1 MSVPGRSVSPEALE
15 EARRL
20 YERTNVPVQQVA
32 DLLGISKSTFNLR
45 RQRWGWTPRM
55 ARIPGAPAPRADV
68 IPQDLHPQDL
78 RPQDLR
84 PQDPLADDPSAAG
97 PPPIAVAAGAA
108 APAGAAPAS
117 RGDLINRLVRRIEG
131 EIAALER
138 LVALAGLA
146 VAARP
151 EASQADSERAART
164 LAILVRSLRELAALD
179 REQPDGSDDDAD
191 RDADAFRREL
201 GRTLERVLASGEAA

>member
-20 YERTNVPVQQVA
+20 YERTNVPVQRVA

-55 ARIPGAPAPRADV
+55 ARIPGAPV
-68 IPQDLHPQDL
+68 
-78 RPQDLR
+78 
-84 PQDPLADDPSAAG
+84 PLADPLPQDTPSHHETLADPPAAG
-97 PPPIAVAAGAA
+97 PSPAAGTAGAA
-108 APAGAAPAS
+108 SPAEAAPAS
-117 RGDLINRLVRRIEG
+117 RGELINRLVRRIER

>member
-55 ARIPGAPAPRADV
+55 ARIPGAPVPLVDPL
-68 IPQDLHPQDL
+68 PQDT
-78 RPQDLR
+78 
-84 PQDPLADDPSAAG
+84 PSHHETPG
-97 PPPIAVAAGAA
+97 DPPPAAVAGRAA
-108 APAGAAPAS
+108 VPAEAAPAS
-117 RGDLINRLVRRIEG
+117 RGELINRLVRRIER

-201 GRTLERVLASGEAA
+201 GRTLERVLAGGEAA

>member
-55 ARIPGAPAPRADV
+55 ARIPGAPVTRADV
-68 IPQDLHPQDL
+68 I
-78 RPQDLR
+78 
-84 PQDPLADDPSAAG
+84 PQDPLADDPPAAG

-108 APAGAAPAS
+108 APAEAAPAS
-117 RGDLINRLVRRIEG
+117 RGELINRLVRRIER

>member
-55 ARIPGAPAPRADV
+55 ARIPGAPASLAEPP
-68 IPQDLHPQDL
+68 PQDLTPQE
-78 RPQDLR
+78 PF
-84 PQDPLADDPSAAG
+84 ADNSPIAW
-97 PPPIAVAAGAA
+97 PPPATGTPGAA
-108 APAGAAPAS
+108 TLAEAAPAS
-117 RGDLINRLVRRIEG
+117 RGELINRLVRRIER

-191 RDADAFRREL
+191 AFRREL

>member
-55 ARIPGAPAPRADV
+55 ARIPGAPAPRAE
-68 IPQDLHPQDL
+68 PS
-78 RPQDLR
+78 
-84 PQDPLADDPSAAG
+84 PQDPRSQDPRSQDPLTDDPPAAG
-97 PPPIAVAAGAA
+97 PPPVTGAAGAA
-108 APAGAAPAS
+108 ASADAAPAS
-117 RGDLINRLVRRIEG
+117 RGELINRLVRRIER

>member
-55 ARIPGAPAPRADV
+55 ARIPGAAAPRADLT
-68 IPQDLHPQDL
+68 PQDLTSQDL
-78 RPQDLR
+78 LT
-84 PQDPLADDPSAAG
+84 DDPPVAG
-97 PPPIAVAAGAA
+97 PPPVTGTLGAA
-108 APAGAAPAS
+108 APAEAAPAS

>member
-55 ARIPGAPAPRADV
+55 ARIPGAPALLADTT
-68 IPQDLHPQDL
+68 
-78 RPQDLR
+78 
-84 PQDPLADDPSAAG
+84 PQDPTSQDLLTDDPPVAG
-97 PPPIAVAAGAA
+97 PPPVPGTLGAA
-108 APAGAAPAS
+108 APAEAAPAS
-117 RGDLINRLVRRIEG
+117 RSELINRLVRRIER

-164 LAILVRSLRELAALD
+164 LAILVRALRELAALD

-201 GRTLERVLASGEAA
+201 GRTLERVLAGGQAA

>member
-55 ARIPGAPAPRADV
+55 ARIPGAPAPRADL
-68 IPQDLHPQDL
+68 PLQDLQEL
-78 RPQDLR
+78 IM
-84 PQDPLADDPSAAG
+84 DDPPAAG
-97 PPPIAVAAGAA
+97 PPPVTGAVGAA
-108 APAGAAPAS
+108 APAEAAPAS
-117 RGDLINRLVRRIEG
+117 RGELINRLVRRIER

-201 GRTLERVLASGEAA
+201 GRTLERVLAGGEAA

>member
-68 IPQDLHPQDL
+68 IPQD
-78 RPQDLR
+78 
-84 PQDPLADDPSAAG
+84 PLADDPPAAG

-108 APAGAAPAS
+108 APAEAAPAS

>member
-45 RQRWGWTPRM
+45 RQRWGWRPRM
-55 ARIPGAPAPRADV
+55 ARIPGAPVPLADV
-68 IPQDLHPQDL
+68 TPQDL
-78 RPQDLR
+78 RPQD
-84 PQDPLADDPSAAG
+84 QFTDDPPAAG
-97 PPPIAVAAGAA
+97 PPPVTAASA
-108 APAGAAPAS
+108 APAPAEAAPAS
-117 RGDLINRLVRRIEG
+117 RGELINRLVRRIER

>member
-55 ARIPGAPAPRADV
+55 ARIPGAPVPRADV
-68 IPQDLHPQDL
+68 IPQDL

-84 PQDPLADDPSAAG
+84 PQDPLADDPPVAG
-97 PPPIAVAAGAA
+97 PPPVTVAAGAA
-108 APAGAAPAS
+108 APAEAAPAS

>member
-45 RQRWGWTPRM
+45 RRRWGWTPRM

-68 IPQDLHPQDL
+68 IPQD
-78 RPQDLR
+78 
-84 PQDPLADDPSAAG
+84 PLADDPPAAG

-108 APAGAAPAS
+108 APAEAAPAS
-117 RGDLINRLVRRIEG
+117 RGELINRLVRRIER

>member
-55 ARIPGAPAPRADV
+55 ARIPGAPVSPADPL
-68 IPQDLHPQDL
+68 PQDTPSQHEAP
-78 RPQDLR
+78 
-84 PQDPLADDPSAAG
+84 AD
-97 PPPIAVAAGAA
+97 PPPVHLAGGAA
-108 APAGAAPAS
+108 TPAETAPAS
-117 RGDLINRLVRRIEG
+117 RGELINRLVRRIER

-201 GRTLERVLASGEAA
+201 GRTLERVLAGGEAA

>member
-55 ARIPGAPAPRADV
+55 ARIPGAPAPRADPP
-68 IPQDLHPQDL
+68 PQDLPPQDL
-78 RPQDLR
+78 T
-84 PQDPLADDPSAAG
+84 PQDPLAGDLPASG
-97 PPPIAVAAGAA
+97 PPPATGTAA
-108 APAGAAPAS
+108 APAPAEAVPAS
-117 RGDLINRLVRRIEG
+117 RGELINRLVRRIER

>member
-55 ARIPGAPAPRADV
+55 ARIPGAPVPRADV
-68 IPQDLHPQDL
+68 IPQDL

-84 PQDPLADDPSAAG
+84 PQDPLADDPPVAG
-97 PPPIAVAAGAA
+97 PPPVTVAAGAA

-151 EASQADSERAART
+151 ESSQADSERAART

>member
-1 MSVPGRSVSPEALE
+1 MSVPRRSVSPEALE

-55 ARIPGAPAPRADV
+55 ARIPGAPVPRADV
-68 IPQDLHPQDL
+68 IPQDL

-97 PPPIAVAAGAA
+97 PPPIAVATGAA
-108 APAGAAPAS
+108 APAEAAPAS

>member
-55 ARIPGAPAPRADV
+55 ARIPGAPAPLAEPT
-68 IPQDLHPQDL
+68 PQDP
-78 RPQDLR
+78 RS
-84 PQDPLADDPSAAG
+84 QDPLADDPPAAG
-97 PPPIAVAAGAA
+97 PPAVTGAAGAA
-108 APAGAAPAS
+108 ASAQAAPAS
-117 RGDLINRLVRRIEG
+117 RGELINRLVRRIER

>member
-55 ARIPGAPAPRADV
+55 ARIPGAPVPPA
-68 IPQDLHPQDL
+68 
-78 RPQDLR
+78 
-84 PQDPLADDPSAAG
+84 DPLPHDTPSQHEAPAAG
-97 PPPIAVAAGAA
+97 PPPGPAAGRAA
-108 APAGAAPAS
+108 APAEAAPAS
-117 RGDLINRLVRRIEG
+117 RGELINRLVRRIER

-201 GRTLERVLASGEAA
+201 GRTLERVLAGGEAA

>member
-55 ARIPGAPAPRADV
+55 ARIPGAPAPLAE
-68 IPQDLHPQDL
+68 LTL
-78 RPQDLR
+78 
-84 PQDPLADDPSAAG
+84 QDPLADDPPAAG
-97 PPPIAVAAGAA
+97 PPPVPGTLGAA
-108 APAGAAPAS
+108 APADAAPAS
-117 RGDLINRLVRRIEG
+117 RGELINRLVRRIER

-201 GRTLERVLASGEAA
+201 GRTLERVLAGGEAA

>member
-55 ARIPGAPAPRADV
+55 ARIPGAPVPPA
-68 IPQDLHPQDL
+68 
-78 RPQDLR
+78 
-84 PQDPLADDPSAAG
+84 DPLPHDTPSQHETPAAG
-97 PPPIAVAAGAA
+97 PPPGPALGRAA
-108 APAGAAPAS
+108 APAEAAPAS
-117 RGDLINRLVRRIEG
+117 RGELINRLVRRIER

-201 GRTLERVLASGEAA
+201 GRTLERVLAGGEAA